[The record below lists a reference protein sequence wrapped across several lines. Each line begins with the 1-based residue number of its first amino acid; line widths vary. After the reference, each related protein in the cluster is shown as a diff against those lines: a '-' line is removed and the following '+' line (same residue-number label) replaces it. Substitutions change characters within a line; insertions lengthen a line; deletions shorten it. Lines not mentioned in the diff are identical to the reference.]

1 MTRTCKESAA
11 HFHAMLLDDD
21 WTERGKAAI
30 HREIG
35 DSYRYAGEWDLAERA
50 YRDAVALGGSD
61 LDKVHVAECLLYR
74 KHIED
79 AAKEID
85 TVARETLQRHE
96 FEDFVFAYAAI
107 AIWSGKSERL
117 TEAKSLLQN
126 LETAEPAFNERR
138 LNLLVRVT
146 ETLASGKASTE
157 AKSDSTPEGGL
168 ATVSNFFLLQPNIA
182 GIGININAIINYFAR
197 KKPKDQPS

>member
-1 MTRTCKESAA
+1 
-11 HFHAMLLDDD
+11 
-21 WTERGKAAI
+21 
-30 HREIG
+30 
-35 DSYRYAGEWDLAERA
+35 
-50 YRDAVALGGSD
+50 V
-61 LDKVHVAECLLYR
+61 VECLLYR
-74 KHIED
+74 KQTED

-85 TVARETLQRHE
+85 TVRPETLRRHE

-107 AIWSGKSERL
+107 SIWSSELQRL
-117 TEAKSLLQN
+117 TEAKSQLQN
-126 LETAEPAFNERR
+126 LQTVEPAFNERR

-168 ATVSNFFLLQPNIA
+168 ATVSSFFLLEPNIA

-197 KKPKDQPS
+197 KKPKGRPS